1 MNEEMEREF
10 KNFYFRMLED
20 MNELKKKLQKAATE
34 QEKEA
39 DKPENA
45 YVLGLINGQIS
56 AMDIFDKFLVEEL
69 QNVNYDT

>member
-39 DKPENA
+39 DDPGNA

-69 QNVNYDT
+69 QNVNYDA